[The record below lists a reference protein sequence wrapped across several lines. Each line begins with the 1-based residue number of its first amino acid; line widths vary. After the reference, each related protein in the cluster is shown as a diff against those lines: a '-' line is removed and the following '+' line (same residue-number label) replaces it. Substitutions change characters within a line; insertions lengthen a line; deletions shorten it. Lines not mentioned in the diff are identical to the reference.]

1 MAKSG
6 NRVMKQKTEK
16 AKAQARDAYKGRQ
29 LGMAVPED
37 YRKESVHVLERPSKE
52 EREAQNEADAIS
64 RNKAAEELNA
74 ADKRAARTVSG
85 KTVKAKPLKL
95 EEKDYKHKSNADHQS
110 VLPVVEKKAKRR
122 QAEKELGMGLSRVTR
137 SGSIQPLVGTEKEKA
152 QNILVANDKELL
164 KETAKRAAARD
175 EKASKVDLTPNQ
187 KKERTQR
194 QLKRF
199 AKDYAIKQASG
210 KSVSLP
216 AAESGTAAPGQA
228 PKNRTTK
235 SLKVKKTYNKKTG
248 RTNVTSTGGAQVFPG
263 DGKAGILDLGNVAP
277 AVGAAPAVG
286 SRREKQARRRQEY
299 RIKKGV
305 LSPEP
310 KKSKNGKISKKERER
325 GRVRNNYAKQL
336 EGNPAAAAAVNE
348 RKRSKI
354 ENTDKLAR
362 TRAGRIDAE
371 RDMLKGSLLEKATSM
386 APGTP
391 GRAKLAETA
400 FKLIQEPKQTKTLRE
415 AIKSGEGDSALDSR
429 VVSKD
434 GSGLDKKVT
443 YRSGPK
449 FSKVVGDVNNPDLT
463 KTPKTVKADIGAPRL
478 TEQVQAAG
486 NHPVRLTGR
495 KKDPVTGELRGTGHI
510 ELQTA
515 KQVYETPQSIKGTVE
530 DKKWHIQQN
539 IRVKHEKG
547 DSPIEPK
554 YLNSYIKD
562 FAQKN
567 KLDHN
572 TAVHVM
578 RMAHLEHQSHEASG
592 GKRGNPKPWQTITS
606 GAIEHRKRRIGTETE
621 IKERSTAKQSMKKA
635 EAKEQRGG
643 GNNTKKVR
651 AETLANK
658 VLSKF
663 TAVDDGS
670 KKA

>member
-6 NRVMKQKTEK
+6 NRVMKQKAEK

-74 ADKRAARTVSG
+74 ADKRAARTASG
-85 KTVKAKPLKL
+85 KTVKAKPLKI

-152 QNILVANDKELL
+152 QNILAANDKELL
-164 KETAKRAAARD
+164 KGTAKRAAARD
-175 EKASKVDLTPNQ
+175 EKASRVDLTPNQ
-187 KKERTQR
+187 KAERKQR
-194 QLKRF
+194 QLDRF
-199 AKDYAIKQASG
+199 AKEKIEKASG

-235 SLKVKKTYNKKTG
+235 PLKVKKTYNKKTG
-248 RTNVTSTGGAQVFPG
+248 RTEVTSTGGAQVFPG

-299 RIKKGV
+299 RIQKGV

-310 KKSKNGKISKKERER
+310 KKSKNGRISKKE
-325 GRVRNNYAKQL
+325 RVRNNYAKQL

-371 RDMLKGSLLEKATSM
+371 RDMLKSSLLKKATSM

-400 FKLIQEPKQTKTLRE
+400 FKLIQAPQKTKTIIE
-415 AIKSGEGDSALDSR
+415 AIRSGEGDYALDST
-429 VVSKD
+429 VVHKD
-434 GSGLDKKVT
+434 GSGINKKVT
-443 YRSGPK
+443 YRPGPK

-495 KKDPVTGELRGTGHI
+495 KKDPVTGELRGTGRI

-567 KLDHN
+567 KLDRN

-578 RMAHLEHQSHEASG
+578 RMAHLEHQSHAASG
-592 GKRGNPKPWQTITS
+592 GKRGNPKPWETITS
-606 GAIEHRKRRIGTETE
+606 GALEHRKRRIGTETE
-621 IKERSTAKQSMKKA
+621 IKERATAKQRMKKS

-643 GNNTKKVR
+643 VNNTKKVR